1 MKFQFEILKDSEG
14 SKKEVIIS
22 HIYWDK
28 FINLMMS
35 HILLQVKAVVSCV
48 YWILGVQCWYASSTL
63 IIPVSRAAVISKI
76 IASGLEI
83 TGSTWNSGFPWKWWI
98 VRAQAGSLYE
108 KVWNRMHE
116 KRERTCPVYQKV
128 PFVPPFFAER
138 EKSPQNIVRN
148 PRTRL
153 LLPLVRTLHLS
164 CRRRGRFVPLP
175 EAVFQYGRKS
185 KYDWTTGFTIL
196 SFTRHAS

>member
-1 MKFQFEILKDSEG
+1 MT
-14 SKKEVIIS
+14 
-22 HIYWDK
+22 
-28 FINLMMS
+28 
-35 HILLQVKAVVSCV
+35 SCV
-48 YWILGVQCWYASSTL
+48 YWIPGVQCWYAPSTL

-76 IASGLEI
+76 IASSLGI

-98 VRAQAGSLYE
+98 VRAQAGSLCTRKSGVGCTRKENARVRFIKKSLSSLLFSPRGKRRPPNRRSYE
-108 KVWNRMHE
+108 
-116 KRERTCPVYQKV
+116 
-128 PFVPPFFAER
+128 
-138 EKSPQNIVRN
+138 N
-148 PRTRL
+148 PGPGL

-175 EAVFQYGRKS
+175 ETVFQYGRKS